1 MVRVVIAVVCSL
13 LVALPARA
21 GEAEPRAGGVYRYPL
36 RYSPK
41 TLDPGRSA
49 DLYTVTVVQQVFD
62 GLVDIDR
69 DLNPIPAIARS
80 WRVSRDG
87 RVYTFE
93 LRPGVRFHNG
103 REVTADDVVYSITRL
118 LRPETQSTAA
128 PQFEVI
134 AGGADVREG
143 RATGLRGIRAA
154 GRLQVEIT
162 LQEPYSPF
170 LSLLAMKGAKI
181 VPREA
186 VEAKEPPFERVPV
199 GTGPFRFVRWDEGK
213 EIVVEANPDYFRGR
227 PYLDRVVYAIM
238 PTATDADV
246 FRAFRAGSFEESAI
260 PADMRDEVLADTKVR
275 MIRRPVLGILFY
287 GLNLARPEWRDRRVR
302 EAMQLALDRTA
313 LLSRAPLGPHRPTA
327 GLLPPGLPGF
337 TPDRPV
343 PAGDPT
349 RAQALLREAGG
360 AGRLPTIEVW
370 SAARSALAR
379 AELAGIGEAWRAL
392 GAPVET
398 RFADDWPQFQAFLNE
413 GRMSAFRYAWY
424 ADLADPDN
432 ILGILFHSKSRY
444 NYFRYANP
452 EVDRL
457 LERGRTELD
466 PLRRADI
473 YRQAE
478 EQILA
483 DVPVIP
489 FLQLAFEQAY
499 QPYVSGV
506 EVSALGAP
514 YVPMRKVWLERR
526 P

>member
-1 MVRVVIAVVCSL
+1 MLRVLIAVVSAL
-13 LVALPARA
+13 LAALPAW
-21 GEAEPRAGGVYRYPL
+21 GAEGQPRAGGTYRYPL

-41 TLDPGRSA
+41 TLDPARSA
-49 DLYTVTVVQQVFD
+49 DTFTVTVVQQVFD

-69 DLNPIPAIARS
+69 DLAPIPAVARS

-87 RVYTFE
+87 RTYTFD

-103 REVTADDVVYSITRL
+103 REVIAEDVVYSITRL

-128 PQFEVI
+128 AQFAVI
-134 AGGADVREG
+134 AGAADLREG
-143 RATGLRGIRAA
+143 RATTLRGVRAT
-154 GRLQVEIT
+154 GRHQVEIA
-162 LQEPYSPF
+162 LEEPYSPF
-170 LSLLAMKGAKI
+170 LSLLATNKAKV

-186 VEAKEPPFERVPV
+186 IEAKEPPFERAPV

-227 PYLDRVVYAIM
+227 PYLDRVVYSIM
-238 PTATDADV
+238 PAATDADV
-246 FRAFRAGSFEESAI
+246 FREFRAGAFEESPI
-260 PADMRDEVLADTKVR
+260 PADLRDEVLADGKVQVV
-275 MIRRPVLGILFY
+275 RRPVLGILFY
-287 GLNLARPEWRDRRVR
+287 GLNLGRPEWRERRVR
-302 EAMQLALDRTA
+302 EALQSALDRTA
-313 LLSRAPLGPHRPTA
+313 ILRQGPLGPHRPTA
-327 GLLPPGLPGF
+327 GLLPPGLPGY

-343 PAGDPT
+343 PPADLS
-349 RAQALLREAGG
+349 RARALLRESGDV
-360 AGRLPTIEVW
+360 GRLPTVEVW
-370 SAARSALAR
+370 SAVKSALAR
-379 AELAGIGEAWRAL
+379 AELTGIAEAWRAL
-392 GAPVET
+392 GVPVET

-413 GRMSAFRYAWY
+413 GRLSAFRYAWY
-424 ADLADPDN
+424 ADLPDPDN
-432 ILGILFHSKSRY
+432 VLGVLFHSKSRY

-466 PLRRADI
+466 PIRRAEI

-478 EQILA
+478 SRILA

-489 FLQLAFEQAY
+489 FLQLAFEQTY
-499 QPYVSGV
+499 QPYVKGV

-514 YVPMRKVWLERR
+514 YVPMRKVSLDRR